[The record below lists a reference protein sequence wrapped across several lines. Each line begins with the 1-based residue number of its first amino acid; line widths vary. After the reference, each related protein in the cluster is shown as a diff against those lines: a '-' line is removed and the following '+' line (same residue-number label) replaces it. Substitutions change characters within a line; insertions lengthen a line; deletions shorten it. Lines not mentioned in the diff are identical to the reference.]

1 MFLGLIS
8 SVLDR
13 LWELFSGQ
21 HFLSL
26 AGGSFSRRRRVVI
39 RLQHQLTDQWRTSN
53 SLSS

>member
-1 MFLGLIS
+1 MLLRLIS

-26 AGGSFSRRRRVVI
+26 AGGSFSRRKRVVM
-39 RLQHQLTDQWRTSN
+39 RLQHHLIDHGRTSN